1 MTLPF
6 SLEGR
11 IALITG
17 ASKGIGRS
25 IALLFAEA
33 GADVALAARGEE
45 ELRAVASEVAAFGRK
60 ALVVPTDVADREAVE
75 SLVASTVSGLGA
87 LDVLVNN
94 AGAAPFMSSF
104 ESTKLEGFEKYFRVN
119 YLSAVYA
126 MHAAAPVFMASKR
139 PGRCVLNVASIAALS
154 ATPGVSYYGSA
165 KAAMIQL
172 TKTTAREWGSS
183 GVRVNAVAP
192 GWIDTPMSMAP
203 RKLVPGFEEDISRQ
217 TPLGRFGRPEE
228 VAAAALFL
236 CSDAASF
243 VTGSVLVVDGG
254 QTLGS
259 LT

>member
-11 IALITG
+11 VALITG

-60 ALVVPTDVADREAVE
+60 ALVVPTDVSDRAAVE
-75 SLVASTVSGLGA
+75 SLVESTVSGLGA

-104 ESTKLEGFEKYFRVN
+104 ESTKMEGFEKYFRLN
-119 YLSAVYA
+119 YFSAVYA
-126 MHAAAPVFMASKR
+126 MHAVAPVFMDSKR
-139 PGRCVLNVASIAALS
+139 PGRCVLNVASVAGLS

-172 TKTTAREWGSS
+172 TKTTAREWASS
-183 GVRVNAVAP
+183 GVRVNALAP

-203 RKLVPGFEEDISRQ
+203 RTIVPGFEEEITNQ

-254 QTLGS
+254 ITLGS
-259 LT
+259 IT

>member
-11 IALITG
+11 VALITG
-17 ASKGIGRS
+17 GSKGIGRS

-33 GADVALAARGEE
+33 GADVALAARGEG
-45 ELRAVASEVAAFGRK
+45 ELNAVAEEVRVFERR
-60 ALVVPTDVADREAVE
+60 ALAVPTDMSDRAAVE
-75 SLVASTVSGLGA
+75 ALVAATVDRMGA
-87 LDVLVNN
+87 LDILVNN

-104 ESTKLEGFEKYFRVN
+104 ESTKLEGFEKYFRLN

-126 MHAAAPVFMASKR
+126 MHAAAPVLLAAGS
-139 PGRCVLNVASIAALS
+139 GSVLNVASVAGLT

-172 TKTTAREWGSS
+172 TKTTAREWGPS
-183 GVRVNAVAP
+183 GVRVNALAP

-203 RKLVPGFEEDISRQ
+203 RQLIPGFEEEITRA

-228 VAAAALFL
+228 VAEAALFL
-236 CSDAASF
+236 CSDAGSY

-254 QTLGS
+254 HTLGS
-259 LT
+259 LA

>member
-1 MTLPF
+1 MASPF

-11 IALITG
+11 IALVTG
-17 ASKGIGRS
+17 GSKGIGRS

-33 GADVALAARGEE
+33 GADVAVAARGED
-45 ELRAVASEVAAFGRK
+45 ELRAVASEVSDLGRRSL
-60 ALVVPTDVADREAVE
+60 AVPTDMADRAAVDE
-75 SLVASTVSGLGA
+75 LVRRTVDDLGA
-87 LDVLVNN
+87 LDILVNN

-104 ESTKLEGFEKYFRVN
+104 ESSRLEGFEKYFRLN
-119 YLSAVYA
+119 YLSAVYG
-126 MHAAAPVFMASKR
+126 MYAAAPVLLESKR
-139 PGRCVLNVASIAALS
+139 PGACVLNVASIAGLT

-172 TKTTAREWGSS
+172 TKTTAREWGPS
-183 GVRVNAVAP
+183 GVRVNALAP

-203 RKLVPGFEEDISRQ
+203 RQNIPGFEEEVSRA
-217 TPLGRFGRPEE
+217 TPLGRFGQPEE

-243 VTGSVLVVDGG
+243 VTGAVLVVDGG

-259 LT
+259 LA

>member
-11 IALITG
+11 KALITG
-17 ASKGIGRS
+17 GSKGIGRS

-33 GADVALAARGEE
+33 GADVALAARGADD
-45 ELRAVASEVAAFGRK
+45 LQAVAGEVEALGRR
-60 ALVVPTDVADREAVE
+60 ALAVPTDVSDRSAVE
-75 SLVASTVSGLGA
+75 SLVQQTVDGLEG

-104 ESTKLEGFEKYFRVN
+104 ESTKLEGFEKYFRLN
-119 YLSAVYA
+119 YFSAVYA
-126 MHAAAPVFMASKR
+126 MHAAAPTLLGQGS
-139 PGRCVLNVASIAALS
+139 GCVLNLASIAGLS

-172 TKTTAREWGSS
+172 TKTTAREWGPS
-183 GVRVNAVAP
+183 GVRVNALAP
-192 GWIDTPMSMAP
+192 GWIDTPMSSAP
-203 RKLVPGFEEDISRQ
+203 RQNIPGFEEEITRA
-217 TPLGRFGRPEE
+217 TPLGRFGTPEE

-254 QTLGS
+254 MTLGS
-259 LT
+259 IA

>member
-11 IALITG
+11 VALITG
-17 ASKGIGRS
+17 GSKGIGRS

-33 GADVALAARGEE
+33 GADVALAARGEG
-45 ELRAVASEVAAFGRK
+45 ELNAVAEEVRVFERR
-60 ALVVPTDVADREAVE
+60 ALAVPTDMSDRAAVE
-75 SLVASTVSGLGA
+75 ALVAATVDRMGA
-87 LDVLVNN
+87 LDILVNN

-104 ESTKLEGFEKYFRVN
+104 ESTKLEGFEKYFRLN

-126 MHAAAPVFMASKR
+126 MHAAAPVLLAAGS
-139 PGRCVLNVASIAALS
+139 GSVLNVASVAGLT

-172 TKTTAREWGSS
+172 TKTTAREWGPS
-183 GVRVNAVAP
+183 GVRVNALAP

-203 RKLVPGFEEDISRQ
+203 RQLIPGFEEEITRA

-236 CSDAASF
+236 CSDAGSY

-254 QTLGS
+254 HTLGS
-259 LT
+259 LA

>member
-1 MTLPF
+1 MTMPF

-11 IALITG
+11 VALVTG
-17 ASKGIGRS
+17 GSKGIGRS

-33 GADVALAARGEE
+33 GADVAVAARGEE
-45 ELRAVASEVAAFGRK
+45 ELRAVASEVSSLGRRSL
-60 ALVVPTDVADREAVE
+60 AVPTDMSDHTAVDA
-75 SLVASTVSGLGA
+75 LVKATVDELGA
-87 LDVLVNN
+87 LDILVNN

-104 ESTKLEGFEKYFRVN
+104 ESSRLEGFEKYFRLN
-119 YLSAVYA
+119 YLSAVYG
-126 MHAAAPVFMASKR
+126 MYAAAPVLLESKR
-139 PGRCVLNVASIAALS
+139 SGACVLNVASIAGLT

-172 TKTTAREWGSS
+172 TKTTAREWGPS
-183 GVRVNAVAP
+183 GVRVNALAP

-203 RKLVPGFEEDISRQ
+203 RQNIPGFEEEISRA

-243 VTGSVLVVDGG
+243 VTGAVLVVDGG

-259 LT
+259 LA

>member
-1 MTLPF
+1 MTPPF

-11 IALITG
+11 VALVTG
-17 ASKGIGRS
+17 GSKGIGRS

-33 GADVALAARGEE
+33 GADVAVAARGEE
-45 ELRAVASEVAAFGRK
+45 ELRAVAAEVSAQGRRSL
-60 ALVVPTDVADREAVE
+60 AVPTDMSDRTAVD
-75 SLVASTVSGLGA
+75 SLVRTTVDELGA

-104 ESTKLEGFEKYFRVN
+104 ESSRLEGFEKYFRLN
-119 YLSAVYA
+119 YLSAVYG
-126 MHAAAPVFMASKR
+126 MYAAAPVLLESKR
-139 PGRCVLNVASIAALS
+139 PGACVLNVASIAGLT

-172 TKTTAREWGSS
+172 TKTTAREWGPS
-183 GVRVNAVAP
+183 GVRVNALAP

-203 RKLVPGFEEDISRQ
+203 RQNIPGFEEEIARA

-243 VTGSVLVVDGG
+243 VTGAVLVVDGG

-259 LT
+259 LA